1 MSIKED
7 HKQMYTSLQRV
18 ILKTKIQNLNL
29 LIEMNTLLSY
39 WKRIIQIHDISYPR
53 IAKTFALLHIGQ

>member
-1 MSIKED
+1 
-7 HKQMYTSLQRV
+7 MYTSLQRV

-39 WKRIIQIHDISYPR
+39 WKRIIQILDISYPR